1 MTVPPDE
8 RRPAGPWTPPPAS
21 PPWTPP
27 GQPAQGTNALPW
39 VVGGTIL
46 VVLLFLIGAAVL
58 VVRLGGSEDP
68 PVTAAPAAS
77 AAGSAATAAPAQTVP
92 PALPER
98 PEAATASAPVERA
111 ELATR
116 PVTEEGTLRSGTHG
130 AATDVT
136 FVNTRQDAVTVYWL
150 DFDGKRVRYQQMP
163 HDTQYTQP
171 TYATHAWLVCAADG
185 TPVVLVVATAQP
197 GLVTIR

>member
-1 MTVPPDE
+1 VSVPPRD
-8 RRPAGPWTPPPAS
+8 RPGPWSPPPNS

-27 GQPAQGTNALPW
+27 GQSRGSGALPW

-58 VVRLGGSEDP
+58 VVRLGSAPG
-68 PVTAAPAAS
+68 TAAPAAGSTTGTTTGTTS
-77 AAGSAATAAPAQTVP
+77 AAAPAQTVP
-92 PALPER
+92 PPLPER
-98 PEAATASAPVERA
+98 PEAATASAPIERVELPA
-111 ELATR
+111 R
-116 PVTEEGTLRSGTHG
+116 PVGEEGTLRSGTQG
-130 AATDVT
+130 AAATEVT
-136 FVNTRQDAVTVYWL
+136 FVNTRRDAVTVYWL
-150 DFDGKRVRYQQMP
+150 DYDGKRVRYQQLP

-171 TYATHAWLVCAADG
+171 TYATHAWLVCAADD